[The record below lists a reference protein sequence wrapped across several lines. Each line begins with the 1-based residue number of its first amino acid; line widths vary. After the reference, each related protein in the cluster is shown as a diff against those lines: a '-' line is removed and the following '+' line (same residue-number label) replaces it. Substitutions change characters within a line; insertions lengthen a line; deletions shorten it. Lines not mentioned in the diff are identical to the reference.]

1 MKRSAKQGII
11 LAIVAIVTFI
21 CFQYTLGNQFTLWD
35 DDYYVTN
42 NQYIRAFSLENL
54 KVIFT
59 QDITKNNYHP
69 LCILSLAVNYHFA
82 GLNPWSYYFTN
93 ILIHIANAF
102 LVFMLFI
109 RLSRWLKVSD
119 FSALFMA
126 GFGAL
131 WFAIHPMHVES
142 VAWIAERKDVLYA
155 FFYFWGLLTYCNY
168 LERYEKKWYW
178 ITFVLFAL
186 SCLSKPMAVVFPLSL
201 VCLDVLYGRS
211 FDMRMI
217 TGKVVFFAGALL
229 CGGFAFYSQNRAGA
243 VASFEA
249 LTISERLL
257 YASYGFVM
265 YVWKLFVPTNLST
278 LYPYPYRYISG
289 YLPGIYY
296 AAPVIALTIIVLP
309 TWLLYKRNSSF
320 FRIYLFGM
328 GFFLA
333 NVIFV
338 LQFVSVGS
346 AIMSDRYSYVAYF
359 GLLFLIVYLLQLLI
373 IRTPSAK
380 GAIVTVL
387 LLLSTGLAALCAQRT
402 YVWHNSETLL
412 TDAIEKYPYR
422 ALLSYKWRG
431 NYYLSIGELDKA
443 MKDYELLASI
453 RAADDKVKANMDR
466 IRAMKLMQGGGLL
479 PAAQVGSAD
488 EASYKPK
495 VDSAI
500 ALAAMGD
507 TLAAF
512 RKYVNALAANAPMA
526 ERALAAS
533 SNDLVQAQTYRQA
546 IAQYNMLL
554 KINTSNPFYYF
565 LRGCALFGV
574 GEMKQAIADWEHAA
588 IMNSRDVQQSASYNL
603 SVAYDSLREPVKA
616 WQHLSKAQEVGYKPS
631 QEFVDKLRRRYE
643 AASRR

>member
-1 MKRSAKQGII
+1 MKLSARQGII
-11 LAIVAIVTFI
+11 LAVISIVTFV
-21 CFQYTLGNQFTLWD
+21 CFQYSLGNQFTLWD

-42 NQYIRAFSLENL
+42 NQYIRAFTLENL

-82 GLNPWSYYFTN
+82 GLNPWSYYLTN

-109 RLSRWLKVSD
+109 RFSRWLKLDD
-119 FSALFMA
+119 FSATFIA

-168 LERYEKKWYW
+168 LERDEKKWYW
-178 ITFVLFAL
+178 RTFGLFAL

-201 VCLDVLYGRS
+201 ICLDFLYGRT
-211 FDMRMI
+211 FDRRVL
-217 TGKVVFFAGALL
+217 TSKAVFFAGALL

-249 LTISERLL
+249 LTIGERIL

-265 YVWKLFVPTNLST
+265 YVWKLFVPANLST

-289 YLPGIYY
+289 YLPSIYY
-296 AAPVIALTIIVLP
+296 AAPVIALAILVLP
-309 TWLLYKRNSSF
+309 TWLLYKRKSSL
-320 FRIYLFGM
+320 FRIYFFGI

-359 GLLFLIVYLLQLLI
+359 GLFFIVAYLLQSLI
-373 IRTPSAK
+373 SQMPSAK
-380 GAIVTVL
+380 VAVVSAL
-387 LLLSTGLAALCAQRT
+387 LLLSTGLGALCAERT
-402 YVWHNSETLL
+402 HVWHDSETLL

-453 RAADDKVKANMDR
+453 RAADAKVKANMER
-466 IRAMKLMQGGGLL
+466 IRAMKLMQGGGLF
-479 PAAQVGSAD
+479 PANQATSSD
-488 EASYKPK
+488 ESYKSK
-495 VDSAI
+495 VDSAV
-500 ALAAMGD
+500 ALAAVGD
-507 TLAAF
+507 TVAAF
-512 RKYVNALAANAPMA
+512 RKYVAALAANAPMA

-533 SNDLVQAQTYRQA
+533 SNDLVQSQSYRQA
-546 IAQYNMLL
+546 ITQYNLLL
-554 KINTSNPFYYF
+554 KINTSNPFYFF

-574 GEMKQAIADWEHAA
+574 GEMKPAIADWEHALN
-588 IMNSRDVQQSASYNL
+588 MNSRDVQQSASYNL
-603 SVAYDSLREPVKA
+603 SVAYDSLREPAKA
-616 WQHLSKAQEVGYKPS
+616 WQYLSKAQELGYKPS
-631 QEFVDKLRRRYE
+631 QEFVDKLRKRNE
-643 AASRR
+643 ATSRR